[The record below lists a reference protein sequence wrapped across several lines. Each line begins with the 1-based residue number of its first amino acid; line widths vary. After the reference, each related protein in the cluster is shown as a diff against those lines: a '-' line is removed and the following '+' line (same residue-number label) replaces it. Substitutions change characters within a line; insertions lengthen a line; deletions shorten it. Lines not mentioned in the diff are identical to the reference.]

1 MNPSHSLLHELHLST
16 LFGVHTHARCR
27 NSINML
33 DKLKLELVPA
43 AGDKLVLKLSPP
55 PPPLADKQASL
66 ADNTTVIDSGGG
78 NAVGIHSEP
87 VSLKDGIDTGTGTAS
102 TGTGTEGEPG
112 PLKDGIDAGGGNV
125 AGESSP
131 MKSFAKVGIVPA
143 DDGRITIVISESV
156 SPSLLGAKACGVKNV
171 NISVA
176 KSGPEG
182 VLKKDPA
189 AEKAPDAGAVD
200 SDKAKAMFARVKSPF
215 CPDLVSFL
223 PKHI

>member
-1 MNPSHSLLHELHLST
+1 
-16 LFGVHTHARCR
+16 
-27 NSINML
+27 ML

-66 ADNTTVIDSGGG
+66 ADNTAVVDSDGG
-78 NAVGIHSEP
+78 NAVGIPSES